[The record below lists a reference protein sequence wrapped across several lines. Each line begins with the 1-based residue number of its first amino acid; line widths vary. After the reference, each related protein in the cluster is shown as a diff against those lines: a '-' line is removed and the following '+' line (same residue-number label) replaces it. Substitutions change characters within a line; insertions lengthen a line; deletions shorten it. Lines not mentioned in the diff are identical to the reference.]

1 MASKSKDDRLG
12 FGLTLV
18 TIGVIWL
25 LFKFNILSFSIIDA
39 IIDLWPLLL
48 VVAGVNLIFNN
59 KSIITFITWV
69 LFLGILIWYG
79 QFGNVSL
86 SGMPERISGEETVS
100 RDHSWESYESAK
112 GEIELDDDIEK
123 GNLKFDLGFG
133 SVYIS
138 ASSDDD
144 LEYEIPEKITK
155 VYSRTTKKTAN
166 VEFEQIEKLFFNWG
180 DNQPM
185 DYDIELPEDV
195 EWDIDINTGAI
206 DAVIDLKDLDVRNL
220 DIDCG
225 AGDIDITYSE
235 DAPLVYT
242 DIDCG
247 ATEVSLNVP
256 QEAGVEISMDG
267 LVSENNFLSNGLV
280 KVSDDIYRSED
291 FEKSDIKLFIE
302 IDTGVG
308 DIILNTY

>member
-18 TIGVIWL
+18 TVGVIWL

-79 QFGNVSL
+79 QFGNMSIN
-86 SGMPERISGEETVS
+86 GMTERISGEEVVS
-100 RDHSWESYESAK
+100 RDQSWESYESAK
-112 GEIELDDDIEK
+112 GEIALSDDIEK

-133 SVYIS
+133 GLYIS
-138 ASSDDD
+138 GSSDNDV
-144 LEYEIPEKITK
+144 EYEIPEKITK
-155 VYSRTTKKTAN
+155 VYSRTTKRTAN
-166 VEFEQIEKLFFNWG
+166 IEFEQIEKLFFNWG

-206 DAVIDLKDLDVRNL
+206 DAKIDLKDLDVRNL

-256 QEAGVEISMDG
+256 EDAGVEISIDG

-308 DIILNTY
+308 DITLSTY